1 MCLGKAKFAYSWNAG
16 RMDRILAY
24 ILLVQ
29 CPWDSNP
36 SGPQSGSLC
45 PSGHLAMSGA
55 IFGSHNWRDAA
66 GILWGKAR
74 DSAKQ
79 HG

>member
-1 MCLGKAKFAYSWNAG
+1 MGH
-16 RMDRILAY
+16 ILAH
-24 ILLVQ
+24 IFLVQ
-29 CPWDSNP
+29 CPCYSNP

-45 PSGHLAMSGA
+45 PSERLAMSGA

-66 GILWGKAR
+66 GILWGEAR